1 MIVLV
6 VSCPCAIIMAAP
18 IPMISG
24 ITNAAK
30 NGALIK
36 GSMHLETLSLINMV
50 AFDKTGTLTEGK
62 FQVIKEY
69 ATHPRKR

>member
-1 MIVLV
+1 
-6 VSCPCAIIMAAP
+6 
-18 IPMISG
+18 MISG

>member
-1 MIVLV
+1 
-6 VSCPCAIIMAAP
+6 MAAP

-24 ITNAAK
+24 ITNAAR

-36 GSMHLETLSLINMV
+36 GSMHLETLALINIV

-69 ATHPRKR
+69 ATRPEQR